1 MKIEDKLVASVING
15 LKALY
20 GQEVPEKMVQLQKT
34 KKEFEGHLTLVVFP
48 FLKMSRKGP
57 EQTAQEI
64 GEYLKAN
71 EPAVAAFNVIK
82 GFLNLT
88 IASATWIELLNEIQA
103 DEQYGLVKATETSPL
118 VMIEYS
124 SPNTNKP
131 LHLGHVRNNLLGNAL
146 ANIVAANGNKVV
158 KTNIVNDRGIH
169 ICKSMLAWKK
179 YGNGETPETSG
190 KKGDHLVGDYY
201 VIFNNKLKEEINT
214 ICISESWD
222 ELPDIIADNIK
233 NNLRLIEDYKNRL
246 IEAYYSLPFES
257 IPFLTS
263 EIEILAETAHDNGDW
278 NGFFKELPEIL
289 NQDQLND
296 FLPFFE
302 EIDYLQNQINDF
314 ESGIKSLVERNSPL
328 MQEAREMLVKWEA
341 GDPEVRGLWEMMNNW
356 VYAGFDE
363 TYKKMGVSFDK
374 IYYESNTY
382 LEGKEKVM
390 EGLEKGFFYKK
401 EDGSVWADLTAEGL
415 DHKLLLRGDGTSVYM
430 TQDIGT
436 AKLRFADYPI
446 NKMIYVVGNEQNY
459 HFQVLSILLDKLGFE
474 WGKSLVHFSYG
485 MVELPEGKMKSREGT
500 VVDADDLMEEMIA
513 TAKETSQ
520 ELGKLDGLTQEEAD
534 DIARIVGLG
543 ALKYFI
549 LKVDARKNMTFNPK
563 ESIDFNGNTGPF
575 IQYTYARIQSVLRK
589 AAESGIVIPEQIP
602 AGIELSEKEEGLIQM
617 VADFAAVVKQAGED
631 YSPSI
636 IANYTYDLVKEY
648 NQFYH
653 DYSILRE
660 ENEAVKVFR
669 IALSANVAKVVR
681 LGMNLLG
688 IEVPSRM

>member
-1 MKIEDKLVASVING
+1 MKIEDKLVASVISG

-20 GQEVPEKMVQLQKT
+20 SQEVPEKMVQIQKT

-64 GEYLKAN
+64 GEYLKVN

-88 IASATWIELLNEIQA
+88 IASATWIDLLNEIQA

-201 VIFNNKLKEEINT
+201 VSFDKH
-214 ICISESWD
+214 
-222 ELPDIIADNIK
+222 
-233 NNLRLIEDYKNRL
+233 YK
-246 IEAYYSLPFES
+246 
-257 IPFLTS
+257 
-263 EIEILAETAHDNGDW
+263 AEV
-278 NGFFKELPEIL
+278 KELMTEFAA
-289 NQDQLND
+289 QGMSED
-296 FLPFFE
+296 E
-302 EIDYLQNQINDF
+302 AKAKAEAA
-314 ESGIKSLVERNSPL
+314 SPL

-341 GDPEVRGLWEMMNNW
+341 GDPEIRGLWEMMNNW

-363 TYKKMGVSFDK
+363 TYRKMGVSFDK

-390 EGLEKGFFYKK
+390 EGLEKGFFFKK

-446 NKMIYVVGNEQNY
+446 DKMIYVVGNEQNY
-459 HFQVLSILLDKLGFE
+459 HFQVLSIMLDKLGFE

-589 AAESGIVIPEQIP
+589 AAESGIVVPGQIP

-653 DYSILRE
+653 DFSILRE

-681 LGMNLLG
+681 LGMSLLG